1 MYLSH
6 LYLTELT
13 RKMPERRKKRDGGK
27 KIVEVIEPKFEP
39 SIHPRPS
46 GRESEAKMITANEV
60 EK

>member
-1 MYLSH
+1 
-6 LYLTELT
+6 
-13 RKMPERRKKRDGGK
+13 MPERRKKRDGGK
-27 KIVEVIEPKFEP
+27 KIVEVIEPKLSHL